1 VTGDRACLSYAP
13 DVGHPPASP
22 ADAWRCCLA
31 APARHAQAA
40 PRWTR
45 GRAAA
50 EPGQGPGGRGEKGG
64 EGVAAGHER
73 RKGGR
78 GSRSVWEM
86 PHDLRQ
92 RRRKQRGR
100 DCGMHPSGVKRCRPS
115 QHALLPLC
123 TSLPP
128 PHTSGTTS
136 AVGSEWGGGGGGGG
150 GGRGGRGAAP
160 PPPPPPLPTHPTHTT
175 PPSHLW
181 CHGCCW
187 QRPACRAGG
196 ARGGQAAPPA
206 AAAVGVPRLGR
217 PWAGRDGDV
226 RCIVALF
233 HQHG

>member
-136 AVGSEWGGGGGGGG
+136 AVGSEC
-150 GGRGGRGAAP
+150 P
-160 PPPPPPLPTHPTHTT
+160 PPPSPPLTHPPHTHNPAITPVVPWLLLAAARLPRWWRAGRAGCSSCCCCRGGPPPRPT
-175 PPSHLW
+175 L
-181 CHGCCW
+181 
-187 QRPACRAGG
+187 GG
-196 ARGGQAAPPA
+196 AGWGRPLHSSAFPPA
-206 AAAVGVPRLGR
+206 RLR
-217 PWAGRDGDV
+217 SRS
-226 RCIVALF
+226 
-233 HQHG
+233 